1 MCGRYSLV
9 VNGDFGKRFRVH
21 IPAMGLRS
29 RFNVAPGQVMPVICR
44 ADERRCAAMTWGF
57 VPGYARDVAKPR
69 RLINARAETVP
80 KLPSFHHAFIEGRC
94 IVPASGFFEWK
105 AEGRR
110 RIPFYYRLRN
120 EDLFGF
126 AGIYSTLPGP
136 DGAARR
142 TYAIITT
149 PANSLVSAVHD
160 RMPAI
165 LRPDDEE
172 RWLTGPADI
181 LPLDE
186 ILGPF
191 PPESMEGYP
200 VSERINNPGHEGE
213 DLIRPLCGLL

>member
-9 VNGDFGKRFRVH
+9 VDGDFGKRFRVH

-29 RFNVAPGQVMPVICR
+29 RFNVVPGQVMPVICG
-44 ADERRCAAMTWGF
+44 AGERRCTAMTWGF
-57 VPGYARDVAKPR
+57 VPVSARDDAHPR
-69 RLINARAETVP
+69 RLINARAETVA
-80 KLPSFHHAFIEGRC
+80 KLPSFRRAFIGCRC

-120 EDLFGF
+120 ENLFGF
-126 AGIYSTLPGP
+126 AGVYSVLPGE

-142 TYAIITT
+142 TYTIITT

-165 LRPDDEE
+165 LRRTDEE
-172 RWLTGPADI
+172 RWLSGMADV

-186 ILGPF
+186 ILAPC
-191 PPESMEGYP
+191 PSDRMEGYP
-200 VSERINNPGHEGE
+200 VSERINDPGHEDE

>member
-1 MCGRYSLV
+1 VCGRYSLV
-9 VNGDFGKRFRVH
+9 VDGDFGKRFRVY

-29 RFNVAPGQVMPVICR
+29 RFNVAPGQMMPVICG
-44 ADERRCAAMTWGF
+44 ADERRCSAMTWGF
-57 VPGYARDVAKPR
+57 VPGYARDEEKPR
-69 RLINARAETVP
+69 RMINARAETVP
-80 KLPSFHHAFIEGRC
+80 ELPSFRHAFIEGRC

-110 RIPFYYRLRN
+110 RIPFYYRLRSD
-120 EDLFGF
+120 DLFGF
-126 AGIYSTLPGP
+126 AGIYSTLPGQ
-136 DGAARR
+136 DGAARL

-165 LRPDDEE
+165 LRQADEE
-172 RWLTGPADI
+172 RWLTGPADA

-186 ILGPF
+186 ILAPC
-191 PPESMEGYP
+191 PPDRMEGYP
-200 VSERINNPGHEGE
+200 VSERINDTGHEGE